1 MDLVDV
7 ISKEFGIKQEYVRNI
22 IGLIGEGNTIPFIA
36 RYRKEATGGIDD
48 QILAGLDKRLE
59 YLKGLMERKAEIIR
73 IIDEQ
78 GKLDEMIKEMIER
91 ALSLQE
97 LEDIYRPFR
106 QKKKTRASV
115 ARQKGL
121 EPLALFL
128 LDEKPYVKDI
138 ETYANEFTD
147 EEKGVMTVKDA
158 LSGAMDII
166 AEMISDNALF
176 RKIIRENLMR
186 GGIITTKGK
195 TDDMAAYD
203 MYRDYTEPARK
214 IPPHRILAINR
225 ANKEGYISMKLETN
239 ETADIDHIKSRIIK
253 KTHGK
258 KSVYLEEAASDAYSR
273 LILPSVSNEVSNS
286 LFEAA
291 AEKAIEIFAKNLKQ
305 LLMSPPL
312 RGKTVL
318 GLDPAYRTGCKIAV
332 VDKTGK
338 LLDTAVIYP
347 TPPQNRTDEAR
358 EAILRLITKHQVD
371 MISIGNGTATKEA
384 EIFIIETIKGLK
396 GKVRHMVVNE
406 AGASVY
412 SASKLASEEF
422 PKLDVSLRS
431 AVSIA
436 RRLQDPLAELVKIDP
451 KSLGVGQYQHDMNQK
466 RLGEALTFVVESCV
480 NTVGVDLN
488 TASVS
493 LLTYI
498 AGIGPLL
505 AKNIIEYRNDK
516 GGFKSRNELL
526 KVSKLGPKAYEQSAG
541 FLRVPESRNLLDN
554 TAVHPESYDSALLF
568 LDKLGISYDE
578 LLMQKKQIPSDDTL
592 FSKIAM
598 QIGIGYPTLMDIA
611 KELKKPGRDP
621 REDGHKTPEFIAG
634 IISFDDIKEGMILD
648 GVVRN
653 ITDFGAF
660 VDIGVHQ
667 DGLVHISQMSR
678 RYLKSPLDAVSLG
691 DIVKVRVLKVE
702 PERKR
707 ISLSMLIE
715 NT

>member
-412 SASKLASEEF
+412 SASKLAAEEF